1 MAVTRRR
8 KTTVLAA
15 AVATAAA
22 LGTGA
27 LTLPTA
33 SAAPRA
39 AGAPTI
45 TLKDGTLDW
54 GVKESFRKYLLSPI
68 AHGKITTGDGATQ
81 ADGNGPFTFT
91 GGSGTYDTGSHGTH
105 TAFNGSVR
113 FEGHE
118 GVLDIELSDLQ
129 VTTTTT
135 GGGISADV
143 TNVADGKST
152 TDQDVVIADLSLDG
166 IRPGTGAGGAM
177 VFTDIPATLTADG
190 SKAFQ
195 GFYQAGAAL
204 DAATLS
210 VTADSGKPSEEPT
223 TGPTD
228 EPTTGPTDEPT
239 GKPTDEPSG
248 KPSEEPSGKPSE
260 EPSGEPTGKP
270 GDKPGDMPGGKPSET
285 PAGSGGVAKGA
296 LTWGLKESWRKYIA
310 TGGGSEVSGGAKKSG
325 DVFTFP
331 YTSGTADADAEKTDA
346 AFGGGVR
353 FTYKAHGIDMEF
365 SDVKVVT
372 SGTKGT
378 LTLDVTTPQ
387 GTKDDVDFAKLD
399 LSSAS
404 YAVKNDVLTLDQV
417 PAAFTAAGA
426 AAFANDTTG
435 SLYKAGDA
443 LDPVTVSLA
452 LSDDAD
458 LPAAGS
464 GSGNGGGT
472 GTGAGGT
479 GSGASGSGFGTS
491 GATGSLASTGAGLPT
506 GPLLGGAAAV
516 VAAGAGALYAAR
528 RRRATEQA

>member
-33 SAAPRA
+33 SAATQ
-39 AGAPTI
+39 GAKAPAL

-68 AHGKITTGDGATQ
+68 ANGEITPGDGATQ
-81 ADGNGPFTFT
+81 AADNGPFTFT
-91 GGSGTYDTGSHGTH
+91 GGTGTYDTGTHGTH

-118 GVLDIELSDLQ
+118 GVLDIKLSDLQ

-143 TNVADGKST
+143 TTVTDGKST
-152 TDQDVVIADLSLDG
+152 TDQDVVIADLSLAG
-166 IRPGTGAGGAM
+166 VRPGTGAGGAM
-177 VFTDIPATLTADG
+177 VFEDIPATLTAEG

-204 DAATLS
+204 DAATLT
-210 VTADSGKPSEEPT
+210 VTADSGKPSQEPT
-223 TGPTD
+223 TGPT
-228 EPTTGPTDEPT
+228 EEPT
-239 GKPTDEPSG
+239 GKPTDEPGG
-248 KPSEEPSGKPSE
+248 KPSEEPG
-260 EPSGEPTGKP
+260 GEPTGEPSDEPGAEPSDKPTGEP
-270 GDKPGDMPGGKPSET
+270 GDKPSDKPGET
-285 PAGSGGVAKGA
+285 PAASGAVTKGA

-325 DVFTFP
+325 EIFTFP
-331 YTSGTADADAEKTDA
+331 YASGTADADAKKTDV

-353 FTYKAHGIDMEF
+353 FTYKAHGIDMRF

-372 SGTKGT
+372 SGTEGT

-404 YAVKNDVLTLDQV
+404 YAVKNDVLTLGQV
-417 PAAFTAAGA
+417 PATFTAAGA

-458 LPAAGS
+458 LPAGGAGT
-464 GSGNGGGT
+464 GDGGGT
-472 GTGAGGT
+472 GTGTGSGGT
-479 GSGASGSGFGTS
+479 GSGASGSGFGTD

-516 VAAGAGALYAAR
+516 VAAGAGAVYVAR
-528 RRRATEQA
+528 RRRGNPTEQA

>member
-68 AHGKITTGDGATQ
+68 AHGKITMGDGATQ
-81 ADGNGPFTFT
+81 AEGNGPFTFT
-91 GGSGTYDTGSHGTH
+91 GGTGTYDTGSHGTH

-143 TNVADGKST
+143 TTVADGKST

-177 VFTDIPATLTADG
+177 VFKDIPATLTADG

-223 TGPTD
+223 TGPTV
-228 EPTTGPTDEPT
+228 EPT

-248 KPSEEPSGKPSE
+248 KPSEEPGGKPSE

-270 GDKPGDMPGGKPSET
+270 SDKPSGKPSAT
-285 PAGSGGVAKGA
+285 PAGSDGVAKGA

-464 GSGNGGGT
+464 GSGNGRGT
-472 GTGAGGT
+472 GSGSGSGAGGT

-506 GPLLGGAAAV
+506 
-516 VAAGAGALYAAR
+516 
-528 RRRATEQA
+528 

>member
-68 AHGKITTGDGATQ
+68 AHGKITMGDGATQ
-81 ADGNGPFTFT
+81 AEGNGPFTFT
-91 GGSGTYDTGSHGTH
+91 GGTGTYDTGSHGTH

-143 TNVADGKST
+143 TTVADGKST

-177 VFTDIPATLTADG
+177 VFKDIPATLTADG

-223 TGPTD
+223 TGPTV
-228 EPTTGPTDEPT
+228 EPT

-248 KPSEEPSGKPSE
+248 KPSEEPGGKPSE

-270 GDKPGDMPGGKPSET
+270 SDKPSGKPSAT
-285 PAGSGGVAKGA
+285 PAGSDGVAKGA

-378 LTLDVTTPQ
+378 LDARRHDPAGHQ
-387 GTKDDVDFAKLD
+387 GRRRLREAR
-399 LSSAS
+399 
-404 YAVKNDVLTLDQV
+404 
-417 PAAFTAAGA
+417 
-426 AAFANDTTG
+426 
-435 SLYKAGDA
+435 
-443 LDPVTVSLA
+443 
-452 LSDDAD
+452 
-458 LPAAGS
+458 
-464 GSGNGGGT
+464 
-472 GTGAGGT
+472 
-479 GSGASGSGFGTS
+479 
-491 GATGSLASTGAGLPT
+491 
-506 GPLLGGAAAV
+506 PLLGVLRRQERRPDARPGPR
-516 VAAGAGALYAAR
+516 GLHGGGRGGLRQRHDRLALQGRGRPRPRHGEPRPER
-528 RRRATEQA
+528 RRRPPGRGLGVGQRSRHRLRLRLRSGRYGLRRQRLGLRHERRDRLPRLDGRGPAHRPAPRRCRRRRRGRSGRPVRRPPPPRHRAGVSAHPA

>member
-8 KTTVLAA
+8 RATTVLAA

-39 AGAPTI
+39 AGAPTLA
-45 TLKDGTLDW
+45 LKDGTLDW
-54 GVKESFRKYLLSPI
+54 GVKESFRKYLLSPV
-68 AHGKITTGDGATQ
+68 AKGAITPGDGATQ
-81 ADGNGPFTFT
+81 ADDNGPFTFT
-91 GGSGTYDTGSHGTH
+91 GGTGTYDTGSHGTH
-105 TAFNGSVR
+105 TAFHGSVR

-118 GVLDIELSDLQ
+118 GVLDIKLSDLQ

-143 TNVADGKST
+143 TTVKDGKPT

-177 VFTDIPATLTADG
+177 VFEDIPATLTADG
-190 SKAFQ
+190 AKAFQ

-204 DAATLS
+204 DAATLT
-210 VTADSGKPSEEPT
+210 VTADTAEPT
-223 TGPTD
+223 TDPTHEPSGAPTD
-228 EPTTGPTDEPT
+228 GPSGT
-239 GKPTDEPSG
+239 PTDEPSG
-248 KPSEEPSGKPSE
+248 APTGRPGGEPTG
-260 EPSGEPTGKP
+260 EPSGEPGGRP
-270 GDKPGDMPGGKPSET
+270 SDKPSDAHSGT
-285 PAGSGGVAKGA
+285 PAASHGVVKGA

-325 DVFTFP
+325 EVFTFP
-331 YTSGTADADAEKTDA
+331 YASGTVDPEAEKTDA
-346 AFGGGVR
+346 AFGGAVR

-387 GTKDDVDFAKLD
+387 GTKDDVGFAKLD

-404 YAVKNDVLTLDQV
+404 YAVKNDVVTLSQV
-417 PAAFTAAGA
+417 PATFTAAGA
-426 AAFANDTTG
+426 AAFANDRTG
-435 SLYKAGDA
+435 SMYKAGDA

-458 LPAAGS
+458 FQAGGAGTGGDTGS
-464 GSGNGGGT
+464 GT
-472 GTGAGGT
+472 GPGGT
-479 GSGASGSGFGTS
+479 GSGATGSGFGTS

-506 GPLLGGAAAV
+506 APLLGGAAAV

-528 RRRATEQA
+528 RRRVTEQA